1 MSDIIQTGA
10 ANIATCIVI
19 FIVFCIVEEMV
30 NAKKPPRPRHS
41 KGSKS

>member
-1 MSDIIQTGA
+1 MSALIQTGA
-10 ANIATCIVI
+10 SNIATCIIV

-30 NAKKPPRPRHS
+30 NAKKPPRSRHS